1 MFLATASTKRPIATT
16 CLLIALIALGFNS
29 YRKIP
34 LEQMPAV
41 DIPYAVIL
49 TTWVGASPEDVEKD
63 ITKRIED
70 AVSGI
75 DGLKTIES
83 SSMENIS
90 QVQLEFNLA
99 VDIDIAAQDIREKL
113 DAVLADLPNDADRP
127 VIQKININAMPIVN
141 LFLAGDAPLDDLY
154 EYADNQLSDRFATV
168 PGVGSVK
175 VIGGNERE
183 VWIELHREKLAAA
196 GLTSM
201 EICTALRGGVLNL
214 PSGNIREQGG
224 ELSVRFDA
232 EYQTIPDIAN
242 IEVAN
247 SVGRRLKLGDLATIR
262 QASKEVRERATL
274 DGKKGVIIKV
284 IKKAEGNTVAVV
296 DETRRRFNEVLP
308 TLPSGME
315 LKWVSDD
322 AATIQAVVNSTFTSI
337 YSAIIL
343 CAAIL
348 FLFLFNIRTTIIV
361 AITMPI
367 TMVISLFFM
376 YISGQSLNVVTL
388 MAIGLSTGVLVS
400 NSIVVLENIFS
411 KFETMDNHWEAAR
424 IGTSEMTVAV
434 LASAGTN
441 VVVMF
446 PIAMMTS
453 LAGRF
458 LAPFAITTL
467 IVNAVS
473 ILISFTL
480 TPILAALLLEPA
492 SKRKQTIFLR
502 IAKAHDLWLQKGG
515 SLLANLLRHLAASR
529 TINLL
534 IVLGFIGAFFL
545 TMKFCGGRIG
555 FNFIEV
561 EDQGRMTIRVELPPY
576 YNLDASVTRIDAIAK
591 RISALPGNEHILV
604 TVGSALATAG
614 QANTGVYL
622 GQIELFCVP
631 KFERTWDIFD
641 RAQEIRTLL
650 SNETDCRI
658 SAGVSDAMG
667 NRSYGIE
674 YIITGDELKTIATAS
689 TAIAEAAR
697 DLPIVA
703 TVESTVRD
711 PKPEIRIL
719 PKRSVL
725 SDLKIPPASL
735 AALMRANIDGLQVA
749 DYRKGD
755 RTYKIRVKLAEREG
769 KEQIAQFLLPGEP
782 GNPIPLETVA
792 DIVDSYTT
800 IQIYRY
806 NKMRGAKILGDVI
819 KGSTVSEVG
828 QQLRQQVKQKNLVPI
843 GYKLEAGGDE
853 KQMAETNADFGEALI
868 LAAFLTLL
876 TLCAILESWSR
887 PLLVLIPLPMG
898 LIGVLISLVA
908 TGCNFSILVL
918 LGILMLI
925 GIVVNSAILIVDKM
939 GQFIRDGMARRDAM
953 FAALVDQFR
962 PVLMVILASGLG
974 MLPLAMDA
982 GLGSENRAGIG
993 IASVGGVIMAGI
1005 LTITIL
1011 PLCYTLFTKK
1021 TKGQGRVE

>member
-1 MFLATASTKRPIATT
+1 MFLATASTKRPIAIT
-16 CLLIALIALGFNS
+16 CLLIALIALGLNS

-49 TTWVGASPEDVEKD
+49 TTWVGASPEDIEKD

-70 AVSGI
+70 AISGI

-90 QVQLEFNLA
+90 QVQLEFNLS
-99 VDIDIAAQDIREKL
+99 VDIDVAAQDIREKL
-113 DAVLADLPNDADRP
+113 DGVLADLPKDADRP
-127 VIQKININAMPIVN
+127 VIQKVNINAIPIVN
-141 LFLAGDAPLDDLY
+141 LFLTGSAPLDDLY

-196 GLTSM
+196 GLTSL
-201 EICTALRGGVLNL
+201 EICSALQAGVLNL
-214 PSGNIREQGG
+214 PSGNIREDGG

-232 EYQTIPDIAN
+232 EYQSIPDIAN
-242 IEVAN
+242 IEVATTE
-247 SVGRRLKLGDLATIR
+247 GRRLKLGDLATIR
-262 QASKEVRERATL
+262 QASKEVRERASL
-274 DGKKGVIIKV
+274 DGKKGIIIKV

-296 DETRRRFNEVLP
+296 NETRRRFDEVLA

-315 LKWVSDD
+315 LQWVSDD
-322 AATIQAVVNSTFTSI
+322 AATIQAVVDSTFTSI
-337 YSAIIL
+337 FSAIIL
-343 CAAIL
+343 CATIL

-361 AITMPI
+361 GITMPI

-376 YISGQSLNVVTL
+376 YITGQSLNVVTL

-411 KFETMDNHWEAAR
+411 KFETMDDHWEAAR

-480 TPILAALLLEPA
+480 TPILSALLLEPA

-502 IAKAHDLWLQKGG
+502 IAKAHDRWLQNVGI
-515 SLLANLLRHLAASR
+515 LLTNLLRHLAASR

-576 YNLDASVTRIDAIAK
+576 YDLDASVKRIEGIAK
-591 RISALPGNEHILV
+591 RISELPGNEHILV

-631 KFERTWDIFD
+631 KFQRSWDIFD
-641 RAQEIRTLL
+641 RAQEIRKLL
-650 SNETDCRI
+650 ASETDCRI

-674 YIITGDELKTIATAS
+674 YILTGDELKTISTAS
-689 TAIAEAAR
+689 TAIAEAAQS
-697 DLPIVA
+697 LPIVE

-719 PKRSVL
+719 PKRAVL
-725 SDLKIPPASL
+725 ADLKIPPASL
-735 AALMRANIDGLQVA
+735 ASLMRANIDGLQVA

-769 KEQIAQFLLPGEP
+769 KPQIAQFLLPGTP
-782 GNPIPLETVA
+782 GRPIPLETVA

-806 NKMRGAKILGDVI
+806 NKMRGAKILGDVT

-828 QQLRQQVKQKNLVPI
+828 EQLRQQVRQKNLVPA

-853 KQMAETNADFGEALI
+853 KQMAETNADFGEAIL

-887 PLLVLIPLPMG
+887 PLLVLITLPMG
-898 LIGVLISLVA
+898 LMGVLISLFV
-908 TGCNFSILVL
+908 TGSNFSILVL

-925 GIVVNSAILIVDKM
+925 GIVVNAAILIVDKM
-939 GQFIRDGMARRDAM
+939 GHLIQEGMARRDAM

-962 PVLMVILASGLG
+962 PVLMVVLASGLG
-974 MLPLAMDA
+974 MLPLAIDT
-982 GLGSENRAGIG
+982 GLGAENRAGIG

-1021 TKGQGRVE
+1021 TLNKS

>member
-1 MFLATASTKRPIATT
+1 MFLATASTKRPIAIT
-16 CLLIALIALGFNS
+16 CLLIALIALGINS

-90 QVQLEFNLA
+90 QVQLEFNLS
-99 VDIDIAAQDIREKL
+99 VDIDVAAQDIREKL
-113 DAVLADLPNDADRP
+113 DGVLADLPKDADRP
-127 VIQKININAMPIVN
+127 VIQKVNINAIPIVN
-141 LFLAGDAPLDDLY
+141 LFLTGSAPLDDLY

-196 GLTSM
+196 GLTSL
-201 EICTALRGGVLNL
+201 EICSALQGGVLNL
-214 PSGNIREQGG
+214 PSGNIRENGG

-232 EYQTIPDIAN
+232 EYQSIPDIAN

-247 SVGRRLKLGDLATIR
+247 SSGRRLKLGDLATIR
-262 QASKEVRERATL
+262 QASKEVRERASL
-274 DGKKGVIIKV
+274 DGKKGIIIKV

-296 DETRRRFNEVLP
+296 NETQRRFDEVLA

-337 YSAIIL
+337 FSAILL
-343 CAAIL
+343 CAGIL

-361 AITMPI
+361 GITMPI

-376 YISGQSLNVVTL
+376 YITGQSLNVVTL

-411 KFETMDNHWEAAR
+411 KFETMDDHWEAAR
-424 IGTSEMTVAV
+424 LGTSEMTVAV

-480 TPILAALLLEPA
+480 TPILSALLLEPA

-502 IAKAHDLWLQKGG
+502 MAKAHDLWLQKGG
-515 SLLANLLRHLAASR
+515 GILANLLRHLAASR
-529 TINLL
+529 TVNLL
-534 IVLGFIGAFFL
+534 IVLGFIGIFL
-545 TMKFCGGRIG
+545 LTIKFCGSRVG
-555 FNFIEV
+555 FNFIEI
-561 EDQGRMTIRVELPPY
+561 EDQARMTIRVELPPY
-576 YNLDASVTRIDAIAK
+576 YNLDSSIKRIDTIAK
-591 RISALPGNEHILV
+591 RISELPGNEHILV
-604 TVGSALATAG
+604 TVGSSLAAPG

-631 KFERTWDIFD
+631 KFQRSWDIFD
-641 RAQEIRTLL
+641 RAQEIRKLL
-650 SNETDCRI
+650 ATETDCRI
-658 SAGVSDAMG
+658 SAGVADAMG

-674 YIITGDELKTIATAS
+674 YILTGDELKTIGTAS

-697 DLPIVA
+697 SLPIVE

-711 PKPEIRIL
+711 PKPEIRIV
-719 PKRSVL
+719 PKRAVL
-725 SDLKIPPASL
+725 ADLNMPPASL

-755 RTYKIRVKLAEREG
+755 RTYKIRVKLAEQQG
-769 KEQIAQFLLPGEP
+769 KPQIAQFLLPGSP
-782 GNPIPLETVA
+782 GKPIPLETVA

-806 NKMRGAKILGDVI
+806 NKMRGAKILGDVT

-828 QQLRQQVKQKNLVPI
+828 DKLRQQVQQKNLVPA

-853 KQMAETNADFGEALI
+853 KQMAETNADFGEAIL

-887 PLLVLIPLPMG
+887 PLLVLITLPMG
-898 LIGVLISLVA
+898 LMGVLISLFI
-908 TGCNFSILVL
+908 TGSNFSILVL
-918 LGILMLI
+918 LGVLMLI
-925 GIVVNSAILIVDKM
+925 GIVVNAAILIVDKM
-939 GQFIRDGMARRDAM
+939 GQFIKDGMAHREAM

-962 PVLMVILASGLG
+962 PVLMVVLASGLG
-974 MLPLAMDA
+974 MLPLAMDT
-982 GLGSENRAGIG
+982 GLGAENRAGIG

-1021 TKGQGRVE
+1021 TKVKAE

>member
-1 MFLATASTKRPIATT
+1 MFLATASTKRPIAVT
-16 CLLIALIALGFNS
+16 CLLIALIALGINS

-90 QVQLEFNLA
+90 QVQLEFNLS
-99 VDIDIAAQDIREKL
+99 VDIDVAAQDIREKL
-113 DAVLADLPNDADRP
+113 DGVLADLPKDADRP
-127 VIQKININAMPIVN
+127 VIQKVNINAIPIVN
-141 LFLAGDAPLDDLY
+141 LFLTGSAPLDDLY

-196 GLTSM
+196 GLTSL
-201 EICTALRGGVLNL
+201 EICSALQGGVLNL
-214 PSGNIREQGG
+214 PAGNIREDGG

-232 EYQTIPDIAN
+232 EYQSIPDIAD

-247 SVGRRLKLGDLATIR
+247 SSGRRLKLGDLATIR
-262 QASKEVRERATL
+262 QASKEVRERASL
-274 DGKKGVIIKV
+274 DGKKGIIIKV

-296 DETRRRFNEVLP
+296 NETRRRFDEVLP
-308 TLPSGME
+308 ALPSGME
-315 LKWVSDD
+315 LQWVSDD
-322 AATIQAVVNSTFTSI
+322 AATIQAVVNSTFKSI
-337 YSAIIL
+337 FSAIIL

-361 AITMPI
+361 GITMPI

-376 YISGQSLNVVTL
+376 YITGQSLNVVTL

-411 KFETMDNHWEAAR
+411 KFETMDDHWEAAR
-424 IGTSEMTVAV
+424 LGTSEMTVAV

-467 IVNAVS
+467 IVNSVS

-480 TPILAALLLEPA
+480 TPILSALLLEPA

-502 IAKAHDLWLQKGG
+502 MAKAHDLWLQKGG
-515 SLLANLLRHLAASR
+515 GMLANLLRHLAASR

-534 IVLGFIGAFFL
+534 IVLGFIGAFLL
-545 TMKFCGGRIG
+545 TMKFCGSRIG
-555 FNFIEV
+555 FNFIEI
-561 EDQGRMTIRVELPPY
+561 EDQARMTIRVELPPY
-576 YNLDASVTRIDAIAK
+576 YNLDSSIKRIDTIAQ
-591 RISALPGNEHILV
+591 RISELPGNEHILV

-631 KFERTWDIFD
+631 KFQRSWDIFD
-641 RAQEIRTLL
+641 RAQEIRKLL
-650 SNETDCRI
+650 ATETDCRI

-674 YIITGDELKTIATAS
+674 YILTGDELKTIGTAS

-697 DLPIVA
+697 RLPIVE

-711 PKPEIRIL
+711 PKPEIRIV
-719 PKRSVL
+719 PKRAVL
-725 SDLKIPPASL
+725 ADLQMHPASL

-769 KEQIAQFLLPGEP
+769 KPQIAQFLLPGNP
-782 GNPIPLETVA
+782 GKPISLETVA
-792 DIVDSYTT
+792 EIVDSFTT

-806 NKMRGAKILGDVI
+806 NKMRGAKILGDVT

-828 QQLRQQVKQKNLVPI
+828 DKLRQQVQQNNLVPA

-853 KQMAETNADFGEALI
+853 KQMAETNADFGEAII

-887 PLLVLIPLPMG
+887 PLLVLITLPMG
-898 LIGVLISLVA
+898 LMGVLISLFI
-908 TGCNFSILVL
+908 TGSNFSILVL
-918 LGILMLI
+918 LGVLMLI

-939 GQFIRDGMARRDAM
+939 GHFIKEGMARREAM

-962 PVLMVILASGLG
+962 PVLMVVLASGLG
-974 MLPLAMDA
+974 MLPLAMDT
-982 GLGSENRAGIG
+982 GLGAENRAGIG
-993 IASVGGVIMAGI
+993 IASVGGVIMAGL

-1021 TKGQGRVE
+1021 TGIKKTE

>member
-1 MFLATASTKRPIATT
+1 MFLANASTKRPIATT
-16 CLLIALIALGFNS
+16 CLLIALIALGINS

-99 VDIDIAAQDIREKL
+99 VDIDIAAQDIREKI
-113 DAVLADLPNDADRP
+113 DSVLADLPKDADRP

-141 LFLAGDAPLDDLY
+141 LFLTGDAPLDDMY

-196 GLTSM
+196 GLTSL
-201 EICTALRGGVLNL
+201 EICSALQGGVLNL
-214 PSGNIREQGG
+214 PSGNIREDGG
-224 ELSVRFDA
+224 ELAVRFDA
-232 EYQTIPDIAN
+232 EYQSIPDIAN

-247 SVGRRLKLGDLATIR
+247 SSGRRLKLGDLATIR
-262 QASKEVRERATL
+262 QASKEVRERASL
-274 DGKKGVIIKV
+274 DGKKGIIIKV
-284 IKKAEGNTVAVV
+284 VKKAEGNTVAVV
-296 DETRRRFNEVLP
+296 NETRRRFEEVLP

-322 AATIQAVVNSTFTSI
+322 AATIQAVVDSTFNSI
-337 YSAIIL
+337 FSAIIL
-343 CAAIL
+343 CATIL

-361 AITMPI
+361 GITMPI

-376 YISGQSLNVVTL
+376 YITGQSLNVVTL

-411 KFETMDNHWEAAR
+411 KFDTMDNHWEAAR

-480 TPILAALLLEPA
+480 TPILSALLLEPA
-492 SKRKQTIFLR
+492 SKRKQTVLLR
-502 IAKAHDLWLQKGG
+502 IAKAHDLWIQKIGT
-515 SLLANLLRHLAASR
+515 LLTNLLRHLAASR

-534 IVLGFIGAFFL
+534 IVLGFIGAFFF
-545 TMKFCGGRIG
+545 TMKFCGSRLG
-555 FNFIEV
+555 FNFIEI

-576 YNLDASVTRIDAIAK
+576 YNLDASVKRIEGIAK
-591 RISALPGNEHILV
+591 RISELPGNEHILV

-641 RAQEIRTLL
+641 RAQEIRKMLA
-650 SNETDCRI
+650 NETDCRI

-674 YIITGDELKTIATAS
+674 YILTGDELKTIASSS
-689 TAIAEAAR
+689 TAIAEAALN
-697 DLPIVA
+697 LPIVA

-749 DYRKGD
+749 DYRRGD
-755 RTYKIRVKLAEREG
+755 RTYKIRVKLAEHEG
-769 KEQIAQFLLPGEP
+769 KTQIAQFLLPGTP

-806 NKMRGAKILGDVI
+806 NKMRGAKILGDVK

-828 QQLRQQVKQKNLVPI
+828 QQLRQQVQEKNLVPI

-868 LAAFLTLL
+868 LAAFLTFL

-887 PLLVLIPLPMG
+887 PLLVLLTLPMG
-898 LIGVLISLVA
+898 LMGVMIGLVA
-908 TGCNFSILVL
+908 TGSNFSILVL

-925 GIVVNSAILIVDKM
+925 GIVVNAAILIVDKM
-939 GQFIRDGMARRDAM
+939 GQLIQGGMARRDAM
-953 FAALVDQFR
+953 LAALADQFR
-962 PVLMVILASGLG
+962 PVLMVVLASGLG
-974 MLPLAMDA
+974 MLPLAMDT
-982 GLGSENRAGIG
+982 GLGAENRAGIG

-1021 TKGQGRVE
+1021 TKGK